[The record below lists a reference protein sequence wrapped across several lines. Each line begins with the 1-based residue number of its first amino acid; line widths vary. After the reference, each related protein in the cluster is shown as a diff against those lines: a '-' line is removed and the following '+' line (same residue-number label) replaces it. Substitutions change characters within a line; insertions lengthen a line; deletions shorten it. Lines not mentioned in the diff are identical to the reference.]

1 MLRKCSS
8 LLRSKGLFKLKFEFS
23 QENFNKFSE
32 KMQKIQESHKKNSKT
47 SRLIFPGALIIGS
60 LLVYQGW
67 KTVPYGKMF
76 EHFTVSEL
84 INQKGYYHA
93 IFLSQISFQTDGHF
107 LIYFPLMAYGL
118 LLNARFL
125 NPGYFLLFYVSNSI
139 LTTSSVYLYEK
150 YYKKQKMIVPKC
162 LGACTTLA
170 NLFCFLSL
178 NPNYLIFGSRLLPYF
193 FLPAIIGMYE
203 INEYYGGYVNE
214 ISRPAHL
221 VSMVYG
227 LIFGMIAKKFIVF

>member
-1 MLRKCSS
+1 MLRKFSS
-8 LLRSKGLFKLKFEFS
+8 MMRSKPLFKLKFEFS
-23 QENFNKFSE
+23 QESSPKFSE
-32 KMQKIQESHKKNSKT
+32 KMQKIQESHRRNPKS
-47 SRLIFPGALIIGS
+47 SRLIVPGVLIIGS
-60 LLVYQGW
+60 LLIYQGW

-107 LIYFPLMAYGL
+107 FIYFPLMVYGL
-118 LLNARFL
+118 LLNAKLL
-125 NPGYFLLFYVSNSI
+125 NPGYFLLFYATNSI
-139 LTTSSVYLYEK
+139 LTTSTVYLYEK

-178 NPNYLIFGSRLLPYF
+178 NPKYLIFGSRLLPYF
-193 FLPAIIGMYE
+193 FVPAVIGMYE
-203 INEYYGGYVNE
+203 INEYYSGYINE

-221 VSMVYG
+221 VSMIYG
-227 LIFGMIAKKFIVF
+227 LIFGIIARKFVVF